1 MKESLG
7 CLIGFYYLT
16 VGICLKKK
24 RKQKSAQIQSLNFKL
39 NEMEPHQIT
48 RRGKG
53 LYKIGEA
60 VALLLYMGSI
70 ELGRHIFL

>member
-7 CLIGFYYLT
+7 CLIGFYHLT

-39 NEMEPHQIT
+39 NEMEPHQII

-60 VALLLYMGSI
+60 VALIYGK
-70 ELGRHIFL
+70 H